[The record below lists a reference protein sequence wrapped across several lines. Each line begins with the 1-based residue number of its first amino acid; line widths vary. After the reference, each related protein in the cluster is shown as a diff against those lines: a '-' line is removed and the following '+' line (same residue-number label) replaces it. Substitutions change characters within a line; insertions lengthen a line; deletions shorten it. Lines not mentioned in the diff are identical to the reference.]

1 MNVAFVFAGQGSQ
14 SIGMGKDFFENSQ
27 IAKDLIQS
35 SSDKLKINFEK
46 LLFSENDNL
55 NKTEFTQP
63 AILLVSSIALKLF
76 KRSIDIKPKFVLG
89 HSLGEFSALVATGML
104 DIGDGVE
111 LTHKRGLFMSEACAN
126 IDAGMMALI
135 GAKDDV
141 VEKICENARKDGKQV
156 WSANYNSYGQIV
168 LAGIKDDLTS
178 LEFEFKENG
187 AKKAVLLNMSVAS
200 HCPLLESA
208 RSKLDEYLNLY
219 LKDNFITPVISNVT
233 AKKYSTKD
241 EAVKLLSKQLVNPVL
256 YKQSIENIEDEID
269 LFIEFGNSSVL
280 KGLNRRITKK
290 PTINVSDIK
299 SLEKALEQIQ

>member
-1 MNVAFVFAGQGSQ
+1 MNIAFIFAGQGSQ

-27 IAKDLIQS
+27 IARDLIQS
-35 SSDKLKINFEK
+35 ASDRLKINFEK
-46 LLFSENDNL
+46 LLFNENSDL

-111 LTHKRGLFMSEACAN
+111 LTHKRGLFMSEACSN

-141 VEKICENARKDGKQV
+141 VEKVCENARKSGKKIWV
-156 WSANYNSYGQIV
+156 ANYNSDGQIV
-168 LAGIKDDLTS
+168 LAGIKNDLS
-178 LEFEFKENG
+178 SIELELKDIG
-187 AKKAVLLNMSVAS
+187 VKKAVILNMSVAS
-200 HCPLLESA
+200 HCPILEVA
-208 RSKLDEYLNLY
+208 RVKLDEYLKLY

-233 AKKYSTKD
+233 AKKIF
-241 EAVKLLSKQLVNPVL
+241 
-256 YKQSIENIEDEID
+256 YK
-269 LFIEFGNSSVL
+269 
-280 KGLNRRITKK
+280 R
-290 PTINVSDIK
+290 
-299 SLEKALEQIQ
+299 

>member
-1 MNVAFVFAGQGSQ
+1 MNVAFIFAGQGSQ
-14 SIGMGKDFFENSQ
+14 SIGMGKNFFENSQ

-35 SSDKLKINFEK
+35 SSDRLKINFEK

-63 AILLVSSIALKLF
+63 AILLISSIALKLF

-111 LTHKRGLFMSEACAN
+111 LTHKRGLFMTESCAN

-135 GAKDDV
+135 GAKDDI
-141 VEKICENARKDGKQV
+141 VEKICENSRKNGKQV
-156 WSANYNSYGQIV
+156 WSANYNSDGQIV
-168 LAGIKDDLTS
+168 LAGIKDDLVS
-178 LEFEFKENG
+178 LEDELKDNG

-208 RSKLDEYLNLY
+208 RAKLDEYLNLY

-241 EAVKLLSKQLVNPVL
+241 EAVRLLNRQLVNPVL
-256 YKQSIENIEDEID
+256 YKQSIANIEDEID
-269 LFIEFGNSSVL
+269 LFIEFGNGSVL

-290 PTINVSDIK
+290 PTVNVNDIK